1 MNTTAISNFVLN
13 KIRMSL
19 PTMSDTER
27 TALDAGTVW
36 WDKELLSGNPDWDV
50 LLNTPR
56 PNLNKKEQDFID
68 NEVNTLCSMANE
80 WVTNHEEKAYPKLAW
95 DFARKNRF
103 LGMIIPEKFGGLE
116 FSAYA
121 QSEILAKISSRSSVL
136 SAMIMVPNSLGPGEL
151 LIHYGTDEQRKQY
164 LPGLAS
170 GKEIPAF
177 ALTSP
182 WAGSDASSI
191 PDIGIICKGE
201 WKGKECIGLR
211 VTWDKRYITLAP
223 ICTVLGLAF
232 RAFDPDNL
240 LGPKTD
246 LGITCALIPAKH
258 PGVSI
263 GDRHMPLTVQWPNG
277 PTRGKDVF
285 IPLSFVIGEK
295 NGLGNG
301 WRMLMEC
308 LSAGRAIS
316 LPSSNAGIAQLAVKT
331 VGAYSRIRTQ
341 FNTSISNFEGV
352 AEKLGKIAIECY
364 AIDSTRKLAASAI
377 DLGEK
382 PSVISAI
389 AKVHSTEKAREI
401 VTMGMDVIGGKGICH
416 GPSNFL
422 AEAHIQTPI
431 SITVE
436 GANILTKSL
445 IIFGQG
451 SVRCHPY
458 LYEIIKA
465 AENPDQE
472 KGLETFDLLFKKQSI
487 NLIKNLSFNLLSG
500 LSGYVS
506 FENKSMVGDECLSLY
521 KGVNRYSRILSTVAD
536 VCLFSMAGN
545 LKRKELISGRLGDIL
560 SNLFIASACLKQ
572 YYDGAK
578 SADDIRLT
586 KAACETCFYKIEK
599 SFANIFANL
608 SNPFIRYGLRLVT
621 FPLGFHKKPPKDKDV
636 IAIAGLITA
645 KTNLRENLTSS
656 VFVPEKVLKSKTRYE
671 PVFCIEKALDAVISC
686 EPIDKKIKQA
696 EKKGRFVNNPNAN
709 VRDIAEEAFKL
720 GIISDEE
727 LALVKKRD
735 ELRNVVIHVDEFDNS
750 LSKIKKP
757 NQKSTK
763 KNT

>member
-1 MNTTAISNFVLN
+1 MNTTAISNFILN

-377 DLGEK
+377 DIGEK

-709 VRDIAEEAFKL
+709 VRDIAEEAFKI
-720 GIISDEE
+720 GIIADEE

-757 NQKSTK
+757 NQKSTR
-763 KNT
+763 KNA

>member
-1 MNTTAISNFVLN
+1 MNTTAISNFILN

-201 WKGKECIGLR
+201 WKGEECIGLK

-472 KGLETFDLLFKKQSI
+472 KGLETFDSLFKKQSI

-572 YYDGAK
+572 YHDGAK

-621 FPLGFHKKPPKDKDV
+621 FPLGFHKKPPKDTDV

-757 NQKSTK
+757 NQKSTR
-763 KNT
+763 KNA

>member
-1 MNTTAISNFVLN
+1 MNTTAISNFILN

-36 WDKELLSGNPDWDV
+36 WDKELLSGNPNWDV
-50 LLNTPR
+50 LLSTPR

-191 PDIGIICKGE
+191 PDIGIICRGE
-201 WKGKECIGLR
+201 WKGEECIGLK

-240 LGPKTD
+240 LGPKID

-352 AEKLGKIAIECY
+352 AEKLGKIAIEGY

-451 SVRCHPY
+451 SIRCHPY

-472 KGLETFDLLFKKQSI
+472 EGLETFDLLFKKQSI

-572 YYDGAK
+572 YHDGEK

-599 SFANIFANL
+599 SFASIFTNL

-621 FPLGFHKKPPKDKDV
+621 FPLGFHKKPPKDTDV

-696 EKKGRFVNNPNAN
+696 EKKGRFINNPNAN

-757 NQKSTK
+757 NQKSTR
-763 KNT
+763 KNS

>member
-1 MNTTAISNFVLN
+1 MNTTAISNFILN
-13 KIRMSL
+13 KIRISL

-80 WVTNHEEKAYPKLAW
+80 WVTNHEDKAYPKLAW

-121 QSEILAKISSRSSVL
+121 QSEILARISSRSSVL

-151 LIHYGTDEQRKQY
+151 LIHYGTDEQRNQY

-285 IPLSFVIGEK
+285 IPLSFIIGEK
-295 NGLGNG
+295 DGLGNG

-316 LPSSNAGIAQLAVKT
+316 LPSSNAGIAQLAAKT

-487 NLIKNLSFNLLSG
+487 NVFKNLSFNLLSG
-500 LSGYVS
+500 LTGYVS
-506 FENKSMVGDECLSLY
+506 FDDKSMVGDECLSLY
-521 KGVNRYSRILSTVAD
+521 KGVNRYSRTLSTVAD

-545 LKRKELISGRLGDIL
+545 LKRKELISGRLGNIL

-572 YYDGAK
+572 YNDGAK

-586 KAACETCFYKIEK
+586 KAACETCFYEIEK

-621 FPLGFHKKPPKDKDV
+621 FPLGFYKKPPKDTDV

-645 KTNLRENLTSS
+645 KTNFRENLTSS
-656 VFVPEKVLKSKTRYE
+656 VFVPKKVLKSKTKYE
-671 PVFCIEKALDAVISC
+671 PVFCIEKALDTVISC

-735 ELRNVVIHVDEFDNS
+735 ELRDLVIHVDEFDSS

-757 NQKSTK
+757 NQKPTRK
-763 KNT
+763 PA

>member
-1 MNTTAISNFVLN
+1 MNTTAISNFILN
-13 KIRMSL
+13 KIRISL
-19 PTMSDTER
+19 PSMSDTER
-27 TALDAGTVW
+27 EALDAGSVW
-36 WDKELLSGNPDWDV
+36 WDKELMSGNPDWEV
-50 LLNTPR
+50 LLNVPR
-56 PNLNKKEQDFID
+56 PKLSTKEQKFID
-68 NEVNTLCSMANE
+68 NEVNTICSMANE
-80 WVTNHEEKAYPKLAW
+80 WVTNHEEKAFPKLAW
-95 DFARKNRF
+95 DFAKKNGF
-103 LGMIIPEKFGGLE
+103 LGMIIPEKYGGLE

-136 SAMIMVPNSLGPGEL
+136 SAMVMVPNSLGPGEL
-151 LIHYGTDEQRKQY
+151 LIHYGTDEQRNKY
-164 LPGLAS
+164 LPRLAA
-170 GKEIPAF
+170 GEEIPAF

-191 PDIGIICKGE
+191 PDIGIICKGKWE
-201 WKGKECIGLR
+201 GKDCLGLK

-240 LGPKTD
+240 IGSKKD

-277 PTRGKDVF
+277 PTRGNDVF

-316 LPSSNAGIAQLAVKT
+316 LPSSNAGIAQLTTKA
-331 VGAYSRIRTQ
+331 VGAYSRIRAQ

-389 AKVHSTEKAREI
+389 AKVHCTEKAREA
-401 VTMGMDVIGGKGICH
+401 VTMGMDIIGGKGICH

-422 AEAHIQTPI
+422 AEAHIQMPI

-458 LYEIIKA
+458 LYDIIKS

-472 KGLETFDLLFKKQSI
+472 KGLEAFDDLFKKQSI
-487 NLIKNLSFNLLSG
+487 SLIKNLFFNLLSG
-500 LSGYVS
+500 LTGYVA
-506 FENKSMVGDECLSLY
+506 FNKKSTVDKECLATY
-521 KGVNRYSRILSTVAD
+521 RGVNRYSRVLSTVAD
-536 VCLFSMAGN
+536 FCLFSMAGN
-545 LKRKELISGRLGDIL
+545 LKRKELISGRLGDVL

-572 YYDGAK
+572 HQDGER
-578 SADDIRLT
+578 SADDTKLT
-586 KAACETCFYKIEK
+586 KAACETCFYEIEK
-599 SFANIFANL
+599 SFKNIYDNL
-608 SNPFIRYGLRLVT
+608 PNPFIRYGLRLIT
-621 FPLGFHKKPPKDKDV
+621 FPFGFHQKPPGDSQIIS
-636 IAIAGLITA
+636 IAKLITA
-645 KTNLRENLTSS
+645 KTDLREKLTDA
-656 VFVPEKVLKSKTRYE
+656 VFVPDRVPKNKKRYE
-671 PVFCIEKALDAVISC
+671 PLFCIEKALDAIISC
-686 EPIDKKIKQA
+686 ETIDTKIKHAQ
-696 EKKGRFVNNPNAN
+696 KKGRFANNPKAN
-709 VRDIAEEAFKL
+709 VRDISEEAFKL
-720 GIISDEE
+720 GIISDGEFE
-727 LALVKKRD
+727 LLQQRD
-735 ELRNVVIHVDEFDNS
+735 ELRDAVIHVDEFDRN
-750 LSKIKKP
+750 LNKMKKLA
-757 NQKSTK
+757 K
-763 KNT
+763 KMNRKAE

>member
-1 MNTTAISNFVLN
+1 
-13 KIRMSL
+13 
-19 PTMSDTER
+19 
-27 TALDAGTVW
+27 
-36 WDKELLSGNPDWDV
+36 
-50 LLNTPR
+50 
-56 PNLNKKEQDFID
+56 
-68 NEVNTLCSMANE
+68 
-80 WVTNHEEKAYPKLAW
+80 
-95 DFARKNRF
+95 
-103 LGMIIPEKFGGLE
+103 
-116 FSAYA
+116 
-121 QSEILAKISSRSSVL
+121 
-136 SAMIMVPNSLGPGEL
+136 
-151 LIHYGTDEQRKQY
+151 
-164 LPGLAS
+164 
-170 GKEIPAF
+170 
-177 ALTSP
+177 
-182 WAGSDASSI
+182 
-191 PDIGIICKGE
+191 
-201 WKGKECIGLR
+201 
-211 VTWDKRYITLAP
+211 
-223 ICTVLGLAF
+223 
-232 RAFDPDNL
+232 
-240 LGPKTD
+240 
-246 LGITCALIPAKH
+246 
-258 PGVSI
+258 
-263 GDRHMPLTVQWPNG
+263 
-277 PTRGKDVF
+277 
-285 IPLSFVIGEK
+285 
-295 NGLGNG
+295 
-301 WRMLMEC
+301 MLMEC

-377 DLGEK
+377 DIGEK

-487 NLIKNLSFNLLSG
+487 NLIKNVSFNLLSG

-506 FENKSMVGDECLSLY
+506 FEKKTMVGDECLSLY

-572 YYDGAK
+572 YYDGGK

-586 KAACETCFYKIEK
+586 KAACETCFYIIEK

-621 FPLGFHKKPPKDKDV
+621 FPLGFNKKPPKDKDV

-709 VRDIAEEAFKL
+709 VRDIAEEAFKI
-720 GIISDEE
+720 GIIADEE

-757 NQKSTK
+757 NQKSTR
-763 KNT
+763 KNA

>member
-1 MNTTAISNFVLN
+1 MNTTAISNFILN

-201 WKGKECIGLR
+201 WKGKECIGLK

-377 DLGEK
+377 DIGEK

-709 VRDIAEEAFKL
+709 VRDIAEEAFKI

-757 NQKSTK
+757 NQKSTR
-763 KNT
+763 KNA

>member
-1 MNTTAISNFVLN
+1 MNTTAISNFILN

-377 DLGEK
+377 DIGEK

-656 VFVPEKVLKSKTRYE
+656 VFMPEKVLKSKTRYE

-709 VRDIAEEAFKL
+709 VRDIAEEAFKI
-720 GIISDEE
+720 GIIADEE

-757 NQKSTK
+757 NQKSTR
-763 KNT
+763 KNA